1 MIITCNNC
9 DKKFDVDSSL
19 IPEKGRLLECN
30 GCNHKWFFNKETII
44 APIVPVKNIILTE
57 EEQKPDEVETS
68 PVKIGAAKIENYE
81 TIELLDS
88 QIKSV
93 SSVYKN
99 FTKDKIKHKK
109 DIKNNVKKNYS
120 ILALTLVFII
130 SFIGLVI
137 IADTFMKPIAEIF
150 PNIEYMLYNLYES
163 ITDIILF
170 FKDLT

>member
-1 MIITCNNC
+1 M
-9 DKKFDVDSSL
+9 
-19 IPEKGRLLECN
+19 
-30 GCNHKWFFNKETII
+30 
-44 APIVPVKNIILTE
+44 
-57 EEQKPDEVETS
+57 
-68 PVKIGAAKIENYE
+68 
-81 TIELLDS
+81 DS

-93 SSVYKN
+93 SPVHKN
-99 FTKDKIKHKK
+99 LTKDKRKHKK

-137 IADTFMKPIAEIF
+137 IADTFKKPIAEIF

-163 ITDIILF
+163 IRDIILF

>member
-9 DKKFDVDSSL
+9 DKKFDVNSSL

-30 GCNHKWFFNKETII
+30 SCNHKWFFIKETIN
-44 APIVPVKNIILTE
+44 APIVPVKNIILKE

-68 PVKIGAAKIENYE
+68 PVKTEATKIENYE

-88 QIKSV
+88 EIKSV
-93 SSVYKN
+93 SPVYKN
-99 FTKDKIKHKK
+99 LTKDKIKFEKN
-109 DIKNNVKKNYS
+109 IKNNIKKNYS

-130 SFIGLVI
+130 SFIGLII
-137 IADTFMKPIAEIF
+137 IADTFKNPIAEIF
-150 PNIEYMLYNLYES
+150 PNIEFMLYNLYES
-163 ITDIILF
+163 IRDIILF